1 MLQLGPLVGIKMNQ
15 QGEKMGQ
22 NDKIAE
28 SSEDE
33 LERKMRRGMGR
44 RIAKARTALNM
55 SQSQLA
61 KMLGIERS
69 RLSKWECGLHA
80 PLLKQLVALAQAL
93 SLSLD
98 DLITGAGLPWNRR
111 P

>member
-1 MLQLGPLVGIKMNQ
+1 
-15 QGEKMGQ
+15 MGQ
-22 NDKIAE
+22 NGKIAE

-33 LERKMRRGMGR
+33 LERKLRRDMGR

-55 SQSQLA
+55 SQAELA
-61 KMLGIERS
+61 RKLGIERS

-98 DLITGAGLPWNRR
+98 NLITGGGLPWNPPPVRR
-111 P
+111 SMA